1 MAIPKQPKGLRVGGK
16 ALWSGLATDGMPENL
31 VALLTEA
38 CRVRD
43 RLDQL
48 DDVIQGKGVLQ
59 LMHFRSMVDE
69 FFEEDPRHIILTVDA
84 VMQHAATQA
93 GVLKNLL
100 EKIPA
105 PAAKSAPAAGGG
117 TALDQLAARRNERG
131 GTARTTTTRARTA
144 ERRRPRK

>member
-1 MAIPKQPKGLRVGGK
+1 MAIPGQPKGFRAGGK
-16 ALWSGLATDGMPENL
+16 ALWKGLATDGMPENL

-48 DDVIQGKGVLQ
+48 DEIIAGKGVLQ

-69 FFEEDPRHIILTVDA
+69 FHDDDPRHIVLTVDA
-84 VMQHAATQA
+84 VMQHGATQA

-105 PAAKSAPAAGGG
+105 PAAKAAPAAGGG
-117 TALDQLAARRNERG
+117 
-131 GTARTTTTRARTA
+131 
-144 ERRRPRK
+144 

>member
-1 MAIPKQPKGLRVGGK
+1 MAIPTAPKSLRPGGK
-16 ALWSGLATDGMPENL
+16 ALWVGLAIDAMPEHL

-48 DDVIQGKGVLQ
+48 DEVIAGKGVLQ
-59 LMHFRSMVDE
+59 LMHFRSMVNE
-69 FFEEDPRHIILTVDA
+69 FYDEDPRHIILTVDA

-100 EKIPA
+100 AVIPTPA
-105 PAAKSAPAAGGG
+105 SKPAAGTGGG
-117 TALDQLAARRNERG
+117 TALDQLQAKREQRG
-131 GTARTTTTRARTA
+131 GAGTATTRARAT

>member
-1 MAIPKQPKGLRVGGK
+1 MAIPDAPDSLRPGGL
-16 ALWSGLATDGMPENL
+16 ALWTGLATDEMPEHL
-31 VALLTEA
+31 VAILTEA

-48 DDVIQGKGVLQ
+48 DEIIAGKGVLE
-59 LMHFRSMVDE
+59 LMHFRSMFDDDWS
-69 FFEEDPRHIILTVDA
+69 EDPRHIILTVDQ

-100 EKIPA
+100 AVLPTPNVK
-105 PAAKSAPAAGGG
+105 PAAKTGGG
-117 TALDQLAARRNERG
+117 TALDQLAERRGQRG
-131 GTARTTTTRARTA
+131 AAGTKTTRARTA

>member
-1 MAIPKQPKGLRVGGK
+1 MAIPTQPKGLRPGGR
-16 ALWSGLATDGMPENL
+16 ALWKGLATDGMPENL

-48 DDVIQGKGVLQ
+48 DEVIQGKGVLQ
-59 LMHFRSMVDE
+59 LMHFRSVVDE
-69 FFEEDPRHIILTVDA
+69 FFDDDPRHVILTVDA

-105 PAAKSAPAAGGG
+105 PASKAAKPAGGG
-117 TALDQLAARRNERG
+117 TALDQLEERRKQRG
-131 GTARTTTTRARTA
+131 PAGAKTTRARAA